1 MALNPWNLLDD
12 SKGDI
17 EAWQELVHVCR
28 RWRSLV
34 FQSPRRLNLR
44 LFCTSQTPAT
54 DTLDVWPA
62 LPLLVSGDMSSSSL
76 AGTDNVIAALG
87 QSNRVC
93 QVDLE
98 SLADWQL
105 EKVMAAMQ
113 VSFPE
118 LTEMQLGSDD
128 ETLPV
133 IPDSFLDGSAPRLE
147 SFSLDGIPFPGLPK
161 LLRSATQLVSL
172 SLTNIPHSG
181 YISPEAM
188 VTLLSVLPS
197 LRTLSLGFEY
207 PQSRPDWEIR
217 SLPPPK
223 RSILPALNEFYFIGV
238 TEYLEELVT
247 GINTP
252 QLGGMYM
259 TFFNEI
265 DHGCPQLAQFIN
277 CTPKLRA
284 LDKARVRFD
293 ESSARVNLRYG
304 SSQSTLDGL
313 EIAILC
319 GEPDWQFSS
328 IEQVCN
334 SPLHPL
340 STVEDLYIERQYSKL
355 IWKNDAIENTLWLQF
370 LLPFTAVKNL
380 YLSKEFAPDIAPAL
394 EELVV
399 GGITEVLPRL
409 QNIFVEWF
417 EPSGPFQKNIEQ
429 FVAARRLSNRPIAI
443 SDWRKSDWSKY
454 R

>member
-1 MALNPWNLLDD
+1 M
-12 SKGDI
+12 
-17 EAWQELVHVCR
+17 VHVCR

-133 IPDSFLDGSAPRLE
+133 IPNSFLDGSAPRLE

-172 SLTNIPHSG
+172 SSGKLHLTCSYFLSLLI
-181 YISPEAM
+181 
-188 VTLLSVLPS
+188 LLSC
-197 LRTLSLGFEY
+197 
-207 PQSRPDWEIR
+207 SR
-217 SLPPPK
+217 
-223 RSILPALNEFYFIGV
+223 
-238 TEYLEELVT
+238 
-247 GINTP
+247 
-252 QLGGMYM
+252 
-259 TFFNEI
+259 
-265 DHGCPQLAQFIN
+265 
-277 CTPKLRA
+277 
-284 LDKARVRFD
+284 
-293 ESSARVNLRYG
+293 
-304 SSQSTLDGL
+304 
-313 EIAILC
+313 
-319 GEPDWQFSS
+319 
-328 IEQVCN
+328 
-334 SPLHPL
+334 
-340 STVEDLYIERQYSKL
+340 
-355 IWKNDAIENTLWLQF
+355 
-370 LLPFTAVKNL
+370 
-380 YLSKEFAPDIAPAL
+380 
-394 EELVV
+394 
-399 GGITEVLPRL
+399 
-409 QNIFVEWF
+409 
-417 EPSGPFQKNIEQ
+417 
-429 FVAARRLSNRPIAI
+429 
-443 SDWRKSDWSKY
+443 
-454 R
+454 